1 MARRPLEKIETLKG
15 IAPDHLASA
24 RMRVTEAVEQQSS
37 PNQAARPL
45 IRRLQQRLKY
55 TGYCNLDSGWMP

>member
-37 PNQAARPL
+37 PNQAARAL
-45 IRRLQQRLKY
+45 IRRLQQR
-55 TGYCNLDSGWMP
+55 